1 MSVDPQTSEWPEA
14 VGVIGLGIMGSAIA
28 RNLVKAGRRVVGYD
42 SDKTQ
47 CDRAE
52 ADGVDIAADAA
63 QVAGQVGLMLTS
75 LPSEQALND
84 TVATLTENPPADG
97 LILAELSTL
106 SLECKLANAKTLADS
121 GITLLD
127 CPISGTGSQAVSGDI
142 VIYGSGDEATFEKC
156 VPVLADFSRASHYLG
171 ELGNGTK
178 VKLVA
183 NLLVAIN
190 NVATAEAL
198 VLGERCGLDPNTL
211 REVIESGAAT
221 SRVFEIRAP
230 LMISGQYE
238 PPTMKLDVWQKDL
251 QLIADF
257 AASCQV
263 ITPLFSASA
272 SLYEKA
278 VADGRGHQDTA
289 AVCTVLEALAGK
301 KAPPESSGT

>member
-1 MSVDPQTSEWPEA
+1 MSVNETNQWPGA

-42 SDKTQ
+42 PDKAQ
-47 CDRAE
+47 CGRAE
-52 ADGVDIAADAA
+52 ADGVTIASDAA
-63 QVAGQVGLMLTS
+63 EVASQVELMLTS
-75 LPSEQALND
+75 LPSEQALSD
-84 TVATLTENPPADG
+84 TVNKLTESPPTDG
-97 LILAELSTL
+97 LVVAELSTL
-106 SLECKLANAKTLADS
+106 SLECKVAAASTLANH

-127 CPISGTGSQAVSGDI
+127 CPISGTGSQAVTGDI
-142 VIYGSGDEATFEKC
+142 VMYGSGDEAAFEKC

-257 AASCQV
+257 AAECQV

-272 SLYEKA
+272 SLYETA

-289 AVCTVLEALAGK
+289 AVCTVLQKLAGAK
-301 KAPPESSGT
+301 TPPKTSAK

>member
-1 MSVDPQTSEWPEA
+1 MSADPKASEWPGA

-42 SDKTQ
+42 SDEAA
-47 CDRAE
+47 CNRAE
-52 ADGVDIAADAA
+52 ANGVNIAADAA
-63 QVAGQVGLMLTS
+63 HLASQVELMLTS

-84 TVATLTENPPADG
+84 TVTNLIEGPHADG
-97 LILAELSTL
+97 LVLAELSTL
-106 SLECKLANAKTLADS
+106 GLECKLANAHTLAAH
-121 GITLLD
+121 GVTLLD

-142 VIYGSGDEATFEKC
+142 VIYGSGDEQAFKQC

-221 SRVFEIRAP
+221 SRVFELRAP
-230 LMISGQYE
+230 LMISGSYE

-251 QLIADF
+251 RLIADF
-257 AASCQV
+257 ATNCGV
-263 ITPLFSASA
+263 VTPLFSASA
-272 SLYEKA
+272 SLYEAA
-278 VADGRGHQDTA
+278 VANGRGHQDTA
-289 AVCTVLEALAGK
+289 AVFTVLEDLAGENK
-301 KAPPESSGT
+301 PETTGE